1 MAVQI
6 HSARPNANGRR
17 SRSPSK
23 KPTDAPQAMP
33 TLLIVDDEAPMR
45 RSLRRCLADEGYR
58 ILEASS
64 AEEALKILSVESVHV
79 VLSDHNM
86 PGMCGLDLLRTIRLR
101 HPKLVRMIVT
111 ANREFDTAVRAIN
124 LGEVSRFVCK
134 PWNDDELACSVR
146 QAFEQAALERELR
159 KLRAHAKRTVD
170 ELRTLEQRHPGI
182 TTLRRDGDGAIVVE
196 EIGDDGAI
204 QGDAIWKD

>member
-1 MAVQI
+1 MAAQT
-6 HSARPNANGRR
+6 HSAQPSPRRR

-23 KPTDAPQAMP
+23 PARAAEAGP

-45 RSLRRCLADEGYR
+45 RALKRCLVDEGFR

-64 AEEALKILSVESVHV
+64 AEEALQILQGERVHV

-101 HPKLVRMIVT
+101 HPKMVRMIVT

-124 LGEVSRFVCK
+124 LGEVSRFVVK

-146 QAFEQAALERELR
+146 QAFEQAAIERELR

-170 ELRTLEQRHPGI
+170 ALRALERTHPGI
-182 TTLRRDGDGAIVVE
+182 TTLRRDDEGAIVVD
-196 EIGDDGAI
+196 EIGEDGAI
-204 QGDAIWKD
+204 HGDALWKD